1 MRTQRV
7 TTTSHSSVMRGINRL
22 GVKHPEL
29 IHLRQKALRCWAQ
42 SKGRVSN
49 PASVAVVMWLA
60 VMRGKT
66 ARELL
71 DADAEALIALAQE
84 WETEA
89 HGIA

>member
-1 MRTQRV
+1 M
-7 TTTSHSSVMRGINRL
+7 TTTSLSSVMRGINRL

-29 IHLRQKALRCWAQ
+29 IYLRRRALSCWAQ

-71 DADAEALIALAQE
+71 DAEAEALIALAAD
-84 WETEA
+84 WEAEA
-89 HGIA
+89 HGNA